1 MPPAEKIHAGK
12 ALSTRSASH
21 LLHKV
26 YENRMSTT
34 TDPDDKNA
42 IINEFIADP
51 DASSILRKTVRDLQ
65 EDVTKSISDDDEVQ
79 AENAKGDP
87 PTLRIV
93 REST

>member
-1 MPPAEKIHAGK
+1 
-12 ALSTRSASH
+12 
-21 LLHKV
+21 
-26 YENRMSTT
+26 MSTT
-34 TDPDDKNA
+34 TDRDDKND

-65 EDVTKSISDDDEVQ
+65 EDVTKSISDDEVQ
-79 AENAKGDP
+79 AENAKSDP